1 MAKAALQNDTE
12 KKKWKDAE
20 ESGNLKG
27 TFVAVMTM
35 GVLIIAAW
43 LGVFQLFLNRP

>member
-27 TFVAVMTM
+27 TLVAVMTM